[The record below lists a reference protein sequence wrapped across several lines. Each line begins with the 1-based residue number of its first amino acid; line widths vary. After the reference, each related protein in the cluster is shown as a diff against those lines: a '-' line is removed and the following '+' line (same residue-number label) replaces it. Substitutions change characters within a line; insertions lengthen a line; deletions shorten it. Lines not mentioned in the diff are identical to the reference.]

1 MIPTDRIHLL
11 IVHEDPLMA
20 AGLAAVLDRE
30 PGLHVTVCEH
40 PQAAGAWADR
50 GVDVVVSDYLC
61 GIAWLA
67 RAAPTTGTAAQP
79 AAVLIVTP
87 QDRELDV
94 RAALRAGAA
103 GYLRQGCR
111 ADELLQAVL
120 SVVRGARYICPSV
133 SGRLADTLVHEALT
147 GRESDVLGLIATGL
161 CNKAIAR
168 VLDISPNTVKAHVS
182 ALLGKLRAGSRT
194 EAVALASRRG
204 LIDAPVPQPLGVAVA
219 PALAGRAFATPQRHA
234 GAAMQ

>member
-1 MIPTDRIHLL
+1 MKTPDSIHLL

-20 AGLAAVLDRE
+20 AGMAAVLERE
-30 PGLHVTVCEH
+30 AGLHVSVCEH
-40 PQAAGAWADR
+40 PQAAAAWADR
-50 GVDVVVSDYLC
+50 GIDVVVSDYPC
-61 GIAWLA
+61 GIAWLT
-67 RAAPTTGTAAQP
+67 RAVASTGAAAQP
-79 AAVLIVTP
+79 TAVLIVTP

-111 ADELLQAVL
+111 AEELLHAVL

-147 GRESDVLGLIATGL
+147 GRESDVLGLIAAGL
-161 CNKAIAR
+161 CNKSIAR
-168 VLDISPNTVKAHVS
+168 ELDISPNTVKAHVS

-204 LIDAPVPQPLGVAVA
+204 LIEAPRPLGAAVL
-219 PALAGRAFATPQRHA
+219 PALARHTFSTPLRQA
-234 GAAMQ
+234 SASMQ